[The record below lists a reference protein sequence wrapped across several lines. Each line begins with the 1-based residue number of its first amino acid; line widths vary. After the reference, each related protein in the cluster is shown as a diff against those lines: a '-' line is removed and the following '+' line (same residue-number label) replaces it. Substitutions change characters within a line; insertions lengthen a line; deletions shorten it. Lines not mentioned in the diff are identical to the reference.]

1 LAGGNLPLTGL
12 GMEEFVV
19 QLGHEEDEL
28 RKIIEPLLDGEGFE
42 LVRIV
47 IKRTQGK
54 SILGLFVDTKDR
66 PNGIIMD
73 NLEFISRFISDVLD
87 AASLEESILGGS
99 YDLEVSS
106 PGLDRPLT
114 KKTHFERALNERV
127 KLRLKRADNSGSKN
141 ILGRLLSANFEGV
154 AIEPDTLRNE
164 SRDILFADLA
174 EAHVIFD
181 FNKKRPLTKKSSQE
195 NV

>member
-1 LAGGNLPLTGL
+1 
-12 GMEEFVV
+12 MEEFVV

-42 LVRIV
+42 LVRLD

-54 SILGLFVDTKDR
+54 SIVALFVDTKDR

-87 AASLEESILGGS
+87 AANLEDSILRGS

-114 KKTHFERALNERV
+114 KLGHFERALNERV
-127 KLRLKRADNSGSKN
+127 KLRLKQADSSGSKN
-141 ILGRLLSANFEGV
+141 IIGLLLGANPEGV
-154 AIEPDTLRNE
+154 TIEPDAKKNE
-164 SRDILFADLA
+164 RREILFADLA

-181 FNKKRPLTKKSSQE
+181 FNKKRPLTKKSS
-195 NV
+195 